1 MSSGLQFLLQA
12 VSDDIGTLAR
22 NCLADGNSDIRWLV
36 CD

>member
-22 NCLADGNSDIRWLV
+22 NCLADGNEF
-36 CD
+36 